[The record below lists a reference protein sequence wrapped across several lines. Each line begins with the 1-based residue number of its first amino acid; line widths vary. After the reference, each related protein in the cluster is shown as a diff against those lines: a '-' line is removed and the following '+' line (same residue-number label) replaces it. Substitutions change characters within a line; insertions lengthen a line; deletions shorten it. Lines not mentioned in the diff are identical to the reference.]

1 MVGEAVQPD
10 PHGKDTIMTDN
21 RSIKRG
27 FAVFVAVAG
36 LTGILTGCGGLSLSG
51 HTYYSVSAIDGDES
65 SISFDG
71 DTWKMTEDDNWYSGT
86 WEQAENGGIT
96 LNESHGE
103 IITLTPIE
111 GSDGYQYAGEE
122 KLGTCFYPSKE
133 EAQDATQEFTEQ
145 PAEHRYGLSGIRRLE
160 EGGVPPVGS
169 CQQPE
174 TISFKDGKASFAKG
188 VYNQKGYYVFHQ
200 GPNDGEWGV
209 SDHSGEYKVTVDQFS
224 TVETSDNPKFIGSL
238 TIGDAETT
246 YKLETASVSGWHEAH
261 AGQGQHHGPDLHRR
275 NQNSRPSGVWG

>member
-1 MVGEAVQPD
+1 MVDKAVQPD

-21 RSIKRG
+21 RSTKRG

-86 WEQAENGGIT
+86 WAQAENGSIT
-96 LNESHGE
+96 LDESHGE
-103 IITLTPIE
+103 IITLNPIE

-122 KLGTCFYPSKE
+122 KLGTRFYPSRE
-133 EAQDATQEFTEQ
+133 EAQAATREFTDDL
-145 PAEHRYGLSGIRRLE
+145 PNTVKGYLE
-160 EGGVPPVGS
+160 SADWKKEVSAGGS

-188 VYNQKGYYVFHQ
+188 VYNQKGYIFHQ

-246 YKLETASVSGWHEAH
+246 YKLEVLSDGMRLTLDKDNTTDLIFTAG
-261 AGQGQHHGPDLHRR
+261 
-275 NQNSRPSGVWG
+275 

>member
-1 MVGEAVQPD
+1 
-10 PHGKDTIMTDN
+10 MTDN

-27 FAVFVAVAG
+27 FAVFIAVAG
-36 LTGILTGCGGLSLSG
+36 LTGILTGCGGPSLSG
-51 HTYYSVSAIDGDES
+51 HTYYSISAIDGDES
-65 SISFDG
+65 SISFED
-71 DTWKMTEDDNWYSGT
+71 DRWRMTEDDNWYSGT
-86 WEQAENGGIT
+86 WAQAENGSII
-96 LNESHGE
+96 LDESHGE

-111 GSDGYQYAGEE
+111 GSDGYQYAGKE
-122 KLGTCFYPSKE
+122 KLGTRFYPSADWKKE
-133 EAQDATQEFTEQ
+133 VSA
-145 PAEHRYGLSGIRRLE
+145 G
-160 EGGVPPVGS
+160 GS

-188 VYNQKGYYVFHQ
+188 VYNQKGYIFHQ

-246 YKLETASVSGWHEAH
+246 YKLEVLSDGMRLTLDKDNTTDLIFTAG
-261 AGQGQHHGPDLHRR
+261 
-275 NQNSRPSGVWG
+275 